1 MIKEFAMTHLIFTDD
16 PAVTFTQDD
25 PPEWLVHPENKWWWT
40 EWVLSLKVDESIE
53 SDFRKIRRTL

>member
-1 MIKEFAMTHLIFTDD
+1 MTHLIFTDD